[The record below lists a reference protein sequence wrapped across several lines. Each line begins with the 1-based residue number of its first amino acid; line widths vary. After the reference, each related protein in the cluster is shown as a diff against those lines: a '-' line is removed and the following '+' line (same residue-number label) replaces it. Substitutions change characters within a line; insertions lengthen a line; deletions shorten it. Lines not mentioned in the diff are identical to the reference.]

1 MSLPEHLAV
10 KTAAEVPL
18 DSLVDFVRSYEES
31 ITGTASYTRED
42 FLLETGHPGY
52 DPLHNSWCLTRPQ
65 GEVMAWGGLTLRGGA
80 SMEGA
85 LTVLPGDDGDT
96 VARELL
102 GRLLRRTEE
111 LALENGSESE
121 ITIGGVLTGDPVVPR
136 VLEEAGFRRQL
147 SFTQA
152 EIDLTAPPVAAV
164 LPEGA
169 RVRPIGT
176 TPDDVRAVH
185 RLHVQTRTKGTRT
198 LDYETFR
205 TRLDEFNVATEQG
218 VGIALL
224 VEIAGRPVG
233 HVLAYAGDGHG
244 RIVDVGVSLAS
255 RGLGIGL
262 ALITT
267 ALAALRELGCH
278 RALLALDS
286 SRIQDLNGL
295 YTLLS
300 VKGSRA
306 VTHYVKRPS

>member
-1 MSLPEHLAV
+1 MTLPESLAV
-10 KTAAEVPL
+10 KSASEVPL

-31 ITGTASYTRED
+31 ITGIASYTRED
-42 FLLETGHPGY
+42 ILLETGHPGY
-52 DPLHNSWCLTRPQ
+52 DPLHNSWCLLRPQ
-65 GEVMAWGGLTLRGGA
+65 GDVMAWAALTVRGGT
-80 SMEGA
+80 SLDGA

-96 VARELL
+96 AARELL

-111 LALENGSESE
+111 LDREHGSESE

-136 VLEEAGFRRQL
+136 VLEESGFRRQA

-152 EIDLTAPPVAAV
+152 EIDLTSPPVAAV

-176 TPDDVRAVH
+176 TPQDVRAVYQ
-185 RLHVQTRTKGTRT
+185 LHVQTRAKGTRT

-205 TRLDEFNVATEQG
+205 ARLDQFGVATEEG

-224 VEIAGRPVG
+224 IEIAGRPVG
-233 HVLAYAGDGHG
+233 HVLAYAGDGQG
-244 RIVDVGVSLAS
+244 RIVDVGVSPAS

-262 ALITT
+262 ALVVT
-267 ALAALRELGCH
+267 ALAGLRGLGCH
-278 RALLALDS
+278 LALLALDS

-306 VTHYVKRPS
+306 VTHYVKRPT